1 MFIPGGVQRRKSETG
16 TSVIN
21 EPQNSKFIVKAK
33 LECDAS
39 YATKLTTCKGELIE
53 LLLLIYLKRH

>member
-1 MFIPGGVQRRKSETG
+1 MFIAGGVQRRKSETA

-33 LECDAS
+33 LECDA
-39 YATKLTTCKGELIE
+39 TKLTTCKGVLIE
-53 LLLLIYLKRH
+53 LLLFIYLKRQ